1 MERTSTN
8 KKKRKREQETSIERT
23 AKEKCSSTW
32 VPVCFFLSCQVHVP
46 NNDAIIKYI
55 DFRVIVLTDGVHCQ

>member
-8 KKKRKREQETSIERT
+8 KKKETRTRNVDRTNSKRKMFFDLG
-23 AKEKCSSTW
+23 SSL
-32 VPVCFFLSCQVHVP
+32 FFLICQVHVP

>member
-8 KKKRKREQETSIERT
+8 KKKGNENKKRRSNEQQKKNVLRLGFQF
-23 AKEKCSSTW
+23 
-32 VPVCFFLSCQVHVP
+32 VFLICQVHVP